1 MVMVH
6 TVAHITITTVVMM
19 TRLSIAILSPTSYAV
34 VAPKPVAPESA
45 RPAVRGRFA
54 AVLAVV
60 VRARPVYSLTAKSVR
75 AVVFLQRRRLNF
87 LCVFYCVSPERKE
100 RKKERKSER
109 ESFESF
115 SIHQFSTQE
124 SSFPLAVCV
133 VGSSTFPVYV
143 QKKEKKK
150 TYLKNKEERG

>member
-124 SSFPLAVCV
+124 SSFPLVLRV
-133 VGSSTFPVYV
+133 VGSSTFPPVY
-143 QKKEKKK
+143 KKK
-150 TYLKNKEERG
+150 RKKKRI

>member
-1 MVMVH
+1 MYAASKALWLARVHVSAPVWTQPVSGPRSVSVMVMVH

-87 LCVFYCVSPERKE
+87 LCVCVCVFYCVSPERKE
-100 RKKERKSER
+100 RKKERK
-109 ESFESF
+109 
-115 SIHQFSTQE
+115 
-124 SSFPLAVCV
+124 
-133 VGSSTFPVYV
+133 
-143 QKKEKKK
+143 KE
-150 TYLKNKEERG
+150 

>member
-1 MVMVH
+1 MMVMVH

-19 TRLSIAILSPTSYAV
+19 TRLSVAILSPTPYAV

-109 ESFESF
+109 ESFDRAF
-115 SIHQFSTQE
+115 LY
-124 SSFPLAVCV
+124 SSSRMDLRHLP
-133 VGSSTFPVYV
+133 YK
-143 QKKEKKK
+143 KKEKKK
-150 TYLKNKEERG
+150 TYLLKNKEERG

>member
-1 MVMVH
+1 MMVMVH

-19 TRLSIAILSPTSYAV
+19 TRLSVTILSPTSYAV

-75 AVVFLQRRRLNF
+75 AVVFLQRRRLDF
-87 LCVFYCVSPERKE
+87 LCVCVCVWYLSRFTREE
-100 RKKERKSER
+100 RKKERM
-109 ESFESF
+109 
-115 SIHQFSTQE
+115 
-124 SSFPLAVCV
+124 
-133 VGSSTFPVYV
+133 
-143 QKKEKKK
+143 KE
-150 TYLKNKEERG
+150 

>member
-87 LCVFYCVSPERKE
+87 LCVCVCVCVFYCVSPERKE

-115 SIHQFSTQE
+115 SMHQFPKQE
-124 SSFPLAVCV
+124 SFLL
-133 VGSSTFPVYV
+133 SSRSACCWIFDISGI
-143 QKKEKKK
+143 KKK
-150 TYLKNKEERG
+150 RKKKRI

>member
-1 MVMVH
+1 MMVMVH

-19 TRLSIAILSPTSYAV
+19 TRLSVTILSPTSYAV

-75 AVVFLQRRRLNF
+75 AVVFLQRRRLDF
-87 LCVFYCVSPERKE
+87 LCVCVCVVFIAFHQRG
-100 RKKERKSER
+100 KKERKNERVSER
-109 ESFESF
+109 AFL
-115 SIHQFSTQE
+115 SILVPIMDLRH
-124 SSFPLAVCV
+124 FP
-133 VGSSTFPVYV
+133 YK
-143 QKKEKKK
+143 KKEKKK
-150 TYLKNKEERG
+150 RI